1 MQFSAAQIAG
11 FINAQIE
18 GNPEAQVKGF
28 NNIEAA
34 KENDL
39 SFLANPKYETLLYK
53 SEASVVIVNK
63 SLVLKSLVTPTL
75 LRVDDP
81 YAAFATLLKVYEDMR
96 SKKLNGIQVN
106 SYVDETAEI
115 GEDVYIGSFS
125 YISEKAVIGKSSKI
139 YPGCFVGEN
148 VQIGENTILYP
159 GVKVYHQCI
168 LGNNI
173 IVHAGAVIGAD
184 GFGFTPQ
191 RDGSYQKVP
200 QIGHVI
206 IEDNVEIGANTTI
219 DRATLNATIIRKGV
233 KIDNLVQIA
242 HNVELGQNTGIAAQ
256 AGISGSTKIGKNVMI
271 AGQAGIAGHL
281 EIDDKTI
288 ITAQSGIGKSVKTE
302 NSILSGSPA
311 FDHSARRRSEVV
323 YRHLPELE
331 KRILELEKL
340 VKELSK
346 Q

>member
-18 GNPEAQVKGF
+18 GNEQKQIYSF

-34 KENDL
+34 KEGDL
-39 SFLANPKYETLLYK
+39 SFLANPKYEDFIYNSK
-53 SEASVVIVNK
+53 ASVIIVNQN
-63 SLVLKSLVTPTL
+63 LQLKQKVSATL
-75 LRVDDP
+75 LRVTDP

-96 SKKLNGIQVN
+96 SKKLNGIEVN
-106 SYVDETAEI
+106 SYIAETANI
-115 GEDVYIGSFS
+115 GEEVYIGSFS
-125 YISEKAVIGKSSKI
+125 YISEKAVIAKNVKI
-139 YPGCFVGEN
+139 YPGCFIGEN
-148 VQIGENTILYP
+148 VKIGENTILYP
-159 GVKVYHQCI
+159 GVKIYHECI

-173 IVHAGAVIGAD
+173 IVHAGAIIGAD
-184 GFGFTPQ
+184 GFGFAPQ
-191 RDGSYQKVP
+191 PDGSYQKVP

-219 DRATLNATIIRKGV
+219 DRATLNATIIKKGV

-242 HNVELGQNTGIAAQ
+242 HNVEVGQNTGIAAQ

-271 AGQAGIAGHL
+271 AGQAGIIGHL
-281 EIDDKTI
+281 EIGDKTI
-288 ITAQSGIGKSVKTE
+288 ITGQSGVTKSVKRGNKMLT
-302 NSILSGSPA
+302 GSPA
-311 FDHSARRRSEVV
+311 FEHANARRSDAIF
-323 YRHLPELE
+323 RHLPELE
-331 KRILELEKL
+331 KRVLELENL